1 MYTRSDIDIFSQ
13 GQVVENTRFCDIFF
27 SVSIFK
33 QTNNTNARTSSCV
46 VHLKMAANESFWRYF
61 DLTDSRQGFKTKYQ
75 TPWSLIIVASR
86 LDDLTNDMN

>member
-1 MYTRSDIDIFSQ
+1 MYKRSDIDIFSQ

-46 VHLKMAANESFWRYF
+46 VHLNGRLF
-61 DLTDSRQGFKTKYQ
+61 DDVLIWETRDMQGFKTKYQ